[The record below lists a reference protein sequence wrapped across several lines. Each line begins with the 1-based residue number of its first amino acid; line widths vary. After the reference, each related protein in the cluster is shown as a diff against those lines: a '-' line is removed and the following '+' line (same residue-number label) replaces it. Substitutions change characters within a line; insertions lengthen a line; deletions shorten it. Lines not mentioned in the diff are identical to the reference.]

1 MAGRHPRWLALAFC
15 LAQAFHSDALAA
27 TAATFLL
34 ETSAP
39 EGFDA
44 LLVSQQLVVDL
55 YYGGLEIGAAQI
67 SVESSHIRFDSPQ
80 SVLTLLPEVKEPEQV
95 LALLG
100 KNQAKN
106 TQFIC
111 RSARQTNCGYLLP
124 EEFAVI
130 YDEEN
135 YRLDLFFSPELL
147 PQQAAIKDPYLPA
160 ASSGFSA
167 IQNINGTWSGVK
179 SDWGP
184 NSYHGT
190 LNGNTIISFGESALH
205 SRWSS
210 ATEQGSRLHAL
221 YWSRDFRGQAY
232 SLGLLQPQGGHNF
245 FKSQETLYGL
255 ELRSSQRSRTDLKY
269 QQGAP
274 LEINMPVRGRVEV
287 YRDKR
292 LVHTELLEAGNRLL
306 NTSSMPHGA
315 YEVEIST
322 YDETGRV
329 LSQHTEFFAKDS
341 LLPAPG
347 EWLWSFQAGLPTLPF
362 NNRTLPEHY
371 DDGLLQGSVARRLS
385 TGTGLFASVAASEK
399 QHLAELGLRWV
410 GRYLEFSPSLLT
422 TNEGRN
428 GHRLQALL
436 KTPFATISAIETRL
450 ETKNQLPVDSSYRL
464 LPGGYSQRSF
474 SLQSGI
480 LGGQLSLRFSERD
493 QAQSLLPSGF
503 TLDDTPDGARK
514 LTTLEFRRTIFQSA
528 SWLGNASISHS
539 DADGQQYTSLGIQF
553 RLRSKH
559 WQHTANL
566 HSENGDHETGG
577 ERLAFHTRWRDRDL
591 WAPEFEQQL
600 FVEKSPGTN
609 YLESRTHLAGHMG
622 YVNASVGFTDDHTG
636 DAINY
641 LGGFS
646 TNLITTGEE
655 LAWGGERSLESAVI
669 VDIEGSDQQDFEVLI
684 NGVRRGYAKGGDKS
698 VINLPS
704 FKSYDLSLRPL
715 EQGFFDFR
723 ERSETVTLYPGNV
736 SSASY
741 LVLPQIL
748 VLGRLIDEG
757 EGIADIQVFIGEH
770 TTITDQYGVF
780 QLEVSGNPQTLTSQ
794 EITWSN
800 CRTPIKIQS
809 GGENW
814 LNLGTI
820 EQSRALCQIEYT
832 SEVKGVQH

>member
-1 MAGRHPRWLALAFC
+1 MAGRHPRGLALAFC
-15 LAQAFHSDALAA
+15 LAQALQSDALAA

-44 LLVSQQLVVDL
+44 LLVSEHLVVDL
-55 YYGGLEIGAAQI
+55 YYGGKEIGAAQV
-67 SVESSHIRFDSPQ
+67 SVESNHIRFDSPE
-80 SVLTLLPEVKEPEQV
+80 SVLALLPEVKDPERV
-95 LALLG
+95 LTLLG
-100 KNQAKN
+100 TSQSKN
-106 TQFIC
+106 TQYIC
-111 RSARQTNCGYLLP
+111 HSARQVNCGYLLP

-130 YDEEN
+130 YDEERF
-135 YRLDLFFSPELL
+135 RLDLFFAPELL

-160 ASSGFSA
+160 ASSDFSV
-167 IQNINGTWSGVK
+167 IQNLSGTWSGVE
-179 SDWGP
+179 SDWSP
-184 NSYHGT
+184 NSYQAT
-190 LNGNTIISFGESALH
+190 LSGNTIISFGESALH
-205 SRWSS
+205 SLWSN
-210 ATEQGSRLHAL
+210 ATEQGGRLHNL
-221 YWSRDFRGQAY
+221 HWSRDFRGQAY
-232 SLGLLQPQGGHNF
+232 SIGLLQPQGGLNF
-245 FKSQETLYGL
+245 FKAQETIYGL
-255 ELRSSQRSRTDLKY
+255 ELRKSQRSRTDIKY

-306 NTSSMPHGA
+306 NTSTMPHGA
-315 YEVEIST
+315 YEVEIRT
-322 YDETGRV
+322 YDETGRA

-347 EWLWSFQAGLPTLPF
+347 EWLWSFQAGLPTLPY
-362 NNRTLPEHY
+362 NTGTLPEYY
-371 DDGLLQGSVARRLS
+371 DEGLVQGSIARRLS
-385 TGTGLFASVAASEK
+385 TGTGLFASVATTEK
-399 QHLAELGLRWV
+399 QQLAEVGLRWV
-410 GRYLEFSPSLLT
+410 GQYLEFSPSLVT
-422 TNEGRN
+422 TSEGRN
-428 GHRLQALL
+428 GHRFQALI
-436 KTPFATISAIETRL
+436 KTPFATINAMEARL
-450 ETKNQLPVDSSYRL
+450 PAKDQRPFDNNYQL

-480 LGGQLSLRFSERD
+480 LGGHLSLRHSERD
-493 QAQSLLPSGF
+493 KAQNLLPNDF
-503 TLDDTPDGARK
+503 TLDNTADGARK
-514 LTTLEFRRTIFQSA
+514 LTTLEFRRTFFQSA
-528 SWLGNASISHS
+528 NWLGNASFSYGK
-539 DADGQQYTSLGIQF
+539 ADGLQYSNLGIEF

-566 HSENGDHETGG
+566 HSENSDSGTDG

-591 WAPEFEQQL
+591 WAPEFEQKL
-600 FVEKSPGTN
+600 FVEKAPGAN

-622 YVNASVGFTDDHTG
+622 YASATVGFTHDDQG

-641 LGGFS
+641 LGSFS
-646 TNLITTGEE
+646 TNLISTGRE
-655 LAWGGERSLESAVI
+655 LAWGGERALESAVI
-669 VDIEGSDQQDFEVLI
+669 VDIEGSDQQNFEVLV
-684 NGVRRGYAKGGDKS
+684 NGVRRGYAKGGNKS
-698 VINLPS
+698 VINLPA

-741 LVLPQIL
+741 QILPQTL
-748 VLGRLIDEG
+748 VLGRLSDEG
-757 EGIADIQVFIGEH
+757 IGIANIQVFIGDH
-770 TTITDQYGVF
+770 NTVTDQYGVF
-780 QLEVSGNPQTLTSQ
+780 QLEVSGDQQTLTAQ

-800 CRTPIKIQS
+800 CRIPIKIQS

-832 SEVKGVQH
+832 SEAKGVHH